1 MAFPDKW
8 SETAIITIAPQGGAN
23 IDLSPIIDSID
34 EDLGDKEVEYTANL
48 KGGRSEKFVPEE
60 VTTITFEGYPVT
72 IETAPALAEHVGVLQ
87 LFHNTRGNWDTTQ
100 PMTIDCSRNREKYG
114 LAIVWTN
121 DTTMT
126 SATGSNSIGNT
137 AERTIFLNCRLV
149 SLKMAF
155 TDGELKT
162 TWKVKVAPFSKGG
175 NPNIR
180 FQSSN
185 GTDSSSSLGTISLGV
200 TSLGQL

>member
-114 LAIVWTN
+114 LAIVWTD

-137 AERTIFLNCRLV
+137 AERTIFLFPMFLAINHFHQPLKSHRPH
-149 SLKMAF
+149 SLLNLHCARDIF
-155 TDGELKT
+155 F
-162 TWKVKVAPFSKGG
+162 PHF
-175 NPNIR
+175 
-180 FQSSN
+180 
-185 GTDSSSSLGTISLGV
+185 
-200 TSLGQL
+200 